1 MCLCVSI
8 MGTSGQKSSKQSRG
22 ERGPLPRAPPTTPG
36 SLQTLRPNHC
46 RNNELVFSGASLTL
60 YAGNRVEQGSEQC
73 LCYR

>member
-8 MGTSGQKSSKQSRG
+8 MGTSGQKSSNQSRG

-46 RNNELVFSGASLTL
+46 RNSELVFSGTSLTL
-60 YAGNRVEQGSEQC
+60 YAGNQVGQGSEQR
-73 LCYR
+73 LSYR